1 MIHVGIECGEFDA
14 MLYLTR
20 QLDDLKTRRKKFVA
34 EMEEAE
40 RKRQEEAIA
49 EDKTLC

>member
-20 QLDDLKTRRKKFVA
+20 QLDDLKTKRIQ
-34 EMEEAE
+34 EAVWQAVSN
-40 RKRQEEAIA
+40 KGA
-49 EDKTLC
+49 